1 MTLMRAGKKLA
12 EMTGVQCVG
21 RKTPLPFPVLA
32 FCREYAGDAHL
43 FEYRVNRPYATIQL
57 WALAQYVLD
66 LLGIGDH
73 DDRFSA
79 QLEGEERAE
88 LVAPSFEH
96 AMELLQ
102 VQLQEVA
109 EERQTS
115 WPG

>member
-1 MTLMRAGKKLA
+1 MRAGKKLA

-21 RKTPLPFPVLA
+21 RKTPLPFPVVA

-43 FEYRVNRPYATIQL
+43 FEYRLNRAQATIAIR
-57 WALAQYVLD
+57 ALAQYVLD

-73 DDRFSA
+73 DNGFSA

-109 EERQTS
+109 EERQTAWS
-115 WPG
+115 G